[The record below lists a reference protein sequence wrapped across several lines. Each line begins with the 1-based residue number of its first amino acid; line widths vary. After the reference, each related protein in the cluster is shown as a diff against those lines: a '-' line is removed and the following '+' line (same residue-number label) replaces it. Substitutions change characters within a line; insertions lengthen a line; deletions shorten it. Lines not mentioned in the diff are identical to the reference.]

1 MNSLQRMRGLLSG
14 GPVDRIPNFDILMQ
28 FASHFIDEPLS
39 RFYQDFAVL
48 CDANLAVLEAFELDI
63 VQAISDPYR
72 EAYDFGAEITF
83 PDDGLPICKKPLIEN
98 PSDLNRLRR
107 TSPETGKRMSDRLEA
122 VRFLKESV
130 GGEVPVMGWVEGAIS
145 EAATLRGVNALLVDL
160 VERPEWV
167 KELLGLIVDNQVAF
181 ARAQAEAGADIIG
194 LGDSIA
200 SQISAEMYREF
211 AMPYEKRIFDAVH
224 ETGSLARLHICGNT
238 THILK
243 DMPQTW
249 ADIIDLDWMVSLS
262 EARKACGPRQAL
274 CGNFDPVSVMF
285 QGTPAQVRQA
295 VEKNIRD
302 GGVKFFSAAGCEI
315 PDKTPPKN
323 LLAQADVLAGR
334 QPS

>member
-1 MNSLQRMRGLLSG
+1 
-14 GPVDRIPNFDILMQ
+14 
-28 FASHFIDEPLS
+28 
-39 RFYQDFAVL
+39 
-48 CDANLAVLEAFELDI
+48 
-63 VQAISDPYR
+63 
-72 EAYDFGAEITF
+72 
-83 PDDGLPICKKPLIEN
+83 
-98 PSDLNRLRR
+98 
-107 TSPETGKRMSDRLEA
+107 LEA
-122 VRFLKESV
+122 VRFFRESV

-167 KELLGLIVDNQVAF
+167 KELLGLVVDNQVAF

-211 AMPYEKRIFDAVH
+211 AMPYEKHIFDAVH
-224 ETGSLARLHICGNT
+224 EVGSLARLHICGNT

-243 DMPQTW
+243 DMPQTC

-262 EARKACGPRQAL
+262 DARKTYGPRQAL

-285 QGTPAQVRQA
+285 QGTPEQVRQA
-295 VEKNIRD
+295 VSKNIQD

-315 PDKTPPKN
+315 PDKTPHKN
-323 LLAQADVLAGR
+323 LQAQAEVLAGR

>member
-14 GPVDRIPNFDILMQ
+14 GPVDRVPNFDILMQ

-39 RFYQDFAVL
+39 RYYQDYTVL
-48 CDANLAVLEAFELDI
+48 CEANLAVLEAFELDI

-72 EAYDFGAEITF
+72 EAYDFGAEIVF

-122 VRFLKESV
+122 VRFFRESV

-167 KELLGLIVDNQVAF
+167 KELLGLVVDNQVAF

-211 AMPYEKRIFDAVH
+211 AMPHEKRIFEAVH
-224 ETGSLARLHICGNT
+224 EAGALARLHICGNT
-238 THILK
+238 THILR
-243 DMPQTW
+243 DMPRTW

-262 EARKACGPRQAL
+262 EARNACGPRQAL
-274 CGNFDPVSVMF
+274 CGNFDPVSVML
-285 QGTPAQVRQA
+285 QGTPTQVRHA
-295 VEKNIRD
+295 VEKNLLD
-302 GGVKFFSAAGCEI
+302 GGAKLFSAAGCEI
-315 PDKTPPKN
+315 PDKTPHKN
-323 LLAQADVLAGR
+323 LQAQAEVLAGR